1 MSDLCLI
8 TGGAGFIGSHIA
20 RRLVARGD
28 RVRVLDDLSTGDR
41 ANLDGVDVDLR
52 IGSILSP
59 SALPNAMKGCRYV
72 FHLAAQVSV
81 PASMDDPAHTHE
93 VNTTGTMR
101 VYEAAR
107 AAGVERCVLSAT
119 CAVYGDEPT
128 LPKRETSVLAP
139 ASPYAAS
146 KLAGEIY
153 GQVWSRAL
161 GLEVVALRYFN
172 VFGPR
177 QSPEGGYAAAIPVFA
192 TRLLAGQPVTI
203 FGDGGATRD
212 FVFIDNVV
220 DANLRAAAAP
230 GVVGQVF
237 NIGTGVQ
244 TSVLELY
251 RTIRDAAG
259 SSAEPSFGPERA
271 GDIRHSVGDISLA
284 RDVLG
289 WTPRVGISE
298 GLEQTVAWY
307 QQDSE

>member
-1 MSDLCLI
+1 VSDLHLI

-28 RVRVLDDLSTGDR
+28 RVRVLDDLSTGAR
-41 ANLDGVDVDLR
+41 ENLEGVDVDLR
-52 IGSILSP
+52 IGSILDAD
-59 SALPNAMKGCRYV
+59 ALADAISGCRFVY
-72 FHLAAQVSV
+72 HLAAQVSV
-81 PASMDDPAHTHE
+81 PASMDDPARTHE

-101 VYEAAR
+101 VFEAAR

-128 LPKRETSVLAP
+128 LPKRETTPLAP

-153 GQVWSRAL
+153 AETWSRSL

-177 QSPEGGYAAAIPVFA
+177 QSPDGGYAAAIPVFI
-192 TRLLAGQPVTI
+192 TRLVAGRPVTI

-212 FVFIDNVV
+212 FVYVDNVV
-220 DANLRAAAAP
+220 DANLRAAVAP
-230 GVVGQVF
+230 GVAGRVF

-244 TSVLELY
+244 TSVLDLY
-251 RTIRDAAG
+251 QTIRAAAG
-259 SSAEPSFGPERA
+259 STAEPAFGPERA
-271 GDIRHSVGDISLA
+271 GDIRHSVADISLA

-289 WTPRVGISE
+289 WTPQVGIRE
-298 GLEQTVAWY
+298 GLERTVASY
-307 QQDSE
+307 RSTS

>member
-1 MSDLCLI
+1 VSDLHLI

-28 RVRVLDDLSTGDR
+28 RVRVLDDLSTGAR
-41 ANLDGVDVDLR
+41 ENLEGVDVDLR
-52 IGSILSP
+52 IGSILDAD
-59 SALPNAMKGCRYV
+59 ALADAISGCRFVY
-72 FHLAAQVSV
+72 HLAAQVSV
-81 PASMDDPAHTHE
+81 PASMDDPARTHE

-101 VYEAAR
+101 VFEAAR

-128 LPKRETSVLAP
+128 LPKRETTPLAP

-153 GQVWSRAL
+153 AETWSRSL

-177 QSPEGGYAAAIPVFA
+177 QSPDGGYAAAIPVFI
-192 TRLLAGQPVTI
+192 TRLVAGRPVTI

-212 FVFIDNVV
+212 FVYVENVV
-220 DANLRAAAAP
+220 DANLRAAVAP
-230 GVVGQVF
+230 GVAGRVF

-244 TSVLELY
+244 TSVLDLY
-251 RTIRDAAG
+251 QTIRAAAG
-259 SSAEPSFGPERA
+259 STAEPAFGPERA
-271 GDIRHSVGDISLA
+271 GDIRHSVADISLA

-289 WTPRVGISE
+289 WTPQVGIRE
-298 GLEQTVAWY
+298 GLERTVASY
-307 QQDSE
+307 RSTS

>member
-20 RRLVARGD
+20 QRLTQRGD
-28 RVRVLDDLSTGDR
+28 TVRVLDDLSTGDR
-41 ANLDGVDVDLR
+41 ANLDGIDVDLR
-52 IGSILSP
+52 VGSVLDRGALA
-59 SALPNAMKGCRYV
+59 SAMEGCRYV

-128 LPKRETSVLAP
+128 LPKRETSQLAP

-153 GQVWSRAL
+153 GQVWSRGL
-161 GLEVVALRYFN
+161 GLEVVSLRYFN

-177 QSPEGGYAAAIPVFA
+177 QSPEGGYAAAIPVFI
-192 TRLLAGQPVTI
+192 TRLLAGRPVTI

-220 DANLRAAAAP
+220 DANLRAAVAP
-230 GVVGQVF
+230 GVAGQVF
-237 NIGTGVQ
+237 NIGTGVE
-244 TSVLELY
+244 TSVLDLY

-259 SSAEPSFGPERA
+259 FSAEPSFGPERA

-284 RDVLG
+284 REVLG

-298 GLEQTVAWY
+298 GLKQTVAWY
-307 QQDSE
+307 QESL

>member
-1 MSDLCLI
+1 VSDLHLI

-28 RVRVLDDLSTGDR
+28 RVRVLDDLSTGAR
-41 ANLDGVDVDLR
+41 ENLEGVDVDLR
-52 IGSILSP
+52 IGSILDAD
-59 SALPNAMKGCRYV
+59 ALSDAISGCRFVY
-72 FHLAAQVSV
+72 HLAAQVSV
-81 PASMDDPAHTHE
+81 PASMDDPARTHE

-101 VYEAAR
+101 VFEAAR

-128 LPKRETSVLAP
+128 LPKRETTPLAP

-153 GQVWSRAL
+153 AETWSRSL

-177 QSPEGGYAAAIPVFA
+177 QSPDGGYAAAIPVFI
-192 TRLLAGQPVTI
+192 TRLVAGRPVTI

-212 FVFIDNVV
+212 FVYVDNVV
-220 DANLRAAAAP
+220 DANLRAAVAP
-230 GVVGQVF
+230 GVAGRVF

-244 TSVLELY
+244 TSVLDLY
-251 RTIRDAAG
+251 QTIRAAAG
-259 SSAEPSFGPERA
+259 STAEPAFGPERA
-271 GDIRHSVGDISLA
+271 GDIRHSVADISLA

-289 WTPRVGISE
+289 WTPQVGIRE
-298 GLEQTVAWY
+298 GLERTVASY
-307 QQDSE
+307 RSTS

>member
-1 MSDLCLI
+1 MSDLHLV
-8 TGGAGFIGSHIA
+8 TGGAGFIGSHITRA
-20 RRLVARGD
+20 LLARGD

-41 ANLDGVDVDLR
+41 ANLEGTDAELIV
-52 IGSILSP
+52 GSILD
-59 SALPNAMKGCRYV
+59 ADTLATAIRGCRTV

-81 PASMDDPAHTHE
+81 PHSMDDPPQTHE

-101 VYEAAR
+101 VFEAAR
-107 AAGVERCVLSAT
+107 TAGVARVVFSAT

-153 GQVWSRAL
+153 GQVWTRGL

-192 TRLLAGQPVTI
+192 TRLLAGRPVTI

-220 DANLRAAAAP
+220 DANLRAATAP
-230 GVVGQVF
+230 GVAGQVF
-237 NIGTGVQ
+237 NIGTGVE
-244 TSVLELY
+244 TSVLDLY
-251 RTIRDAAG
+251 HTIREAAG
-259 SSAEPSFGPERA
+259 STAEPSFGPERA
-271 GDIRHSVGDISLA
+271 GDIRHSVADISRA

-289 WTPRVGISE
+289 WTPRVGIRE
-298 GLEQTVAWY
+298 GLQATVAWY
-307 QQDSE
+307 REQP